1 MDTATGRHRGFG
13 FVRMANAEDQ
23 KKIFGMEH
31 TICGR
36 KCELRQPRKVR
47 SNNLLQ
53 FTGSLFVTLLI
64 LKVSNIFNL
73 CTFAYIRILH

>member
-36 KCELRQPRKVR
+36 KCELRQPRKVHT
-47 SNNLLQ
+47 S
-53 FTGSLFVTLLI
+53 
-64 LKVSNIFNL
+64 
-73 CTFAYIRILH
+73 